1 MITEYLQY
9 LSDYAHSHELN
20 FGDGDSV
27 LTLLYEAYSDN
38 NRLDDDQIKADF
50 NALYQAMNGMSLKE
64 MDKIIYPV
72 CTLCRGHER
81 TGFIAGVNIG
91 MRLYMEL
98 KKEETNAGLVPL
110 NL

>member
-1 MITEYLQY
+1 
-9 LSDYAHSHELN
+9 
-20 FGDGDSV
+20 
-27 LTLLYEAYSDN
+27 
-38 NRLDDDQIKADF
+38 
-50 NALYQAMNGMSLKE
+50 MNGMSLKE